1 MIAVF
6 GVKGSPGATVTA
18 VLTAALWPTD
28 AGVVEADPAGADLPL
43 RMVGP
48 SGQALPSTPSIAE
61 LAIDASAGAAV
72 GERFWAHA
80 LRTSIGVPVVLG
92 LPSPEPMEETITRHG
107 SKIASALRSQEHLVV
122 DCGRVTPRSPALVFA
137 AAADVVVLVVPDSA
151 EGAFHA
157 RDVVGGLVAVSARDG
172 GVRSVVVPIVIAE
185 QRRQAAATQQLEQV
199 LRARGLA
206 CAGPAWLAHDDRAAA
221 QFLTRGL
228 HGLEK
233 SQLVRSGRAVVERLV
248 GVQHDLRSARGAR
261 HAGEERT
268 PAPGSGPRHH
278 AAAQQAAQLPP
289 QPPRHMAW
297 PPAADGGLHA

>member
-6 GVKGSPGATVTA
+6 GLKGSPGATVTA
-18 VLTAALWPTD
+18 VLAAALWPTD

-48 SGQALPSTPSIAE
+48 SGQALPATPSIAE

-92 LPSPEPMEETITRHG
+92 LPSPEPMEETIMRHG
-107 SKIASALRSQEHLVV
+107 GKIASALRGQEHLVV
-122 DCGRVTPRSPALVFA
+122 DCGRVTPRSPSLVFA
-137 AAADVVVLVVPDSA
+137 AVADVVVLVVPDSA
-151 EGAFHA
+151 EGAHHA
-157 RDVVGGLVAVSARDG
+157 RDVVGGLVAVSSREA
-172 GVRSVVVPIVIAE
+172 GVRSVVVPVVVAD
-185 QRRQAAATQQLEQV
+185 QRRQGAAPQQLEQA

-206 CAGPAWLAHDDRAAA
+206 CAGPAWLAHDGRAAS
-221 QFLTRGL
+221 QFLTRGV

-233 SQLVRSGRAVVERLV
+233 SQLVRSGRAVVERLA
-248 GVQHDLRSARGAR
+248 GVQHDLRSARAAR
-261 HAGEERT
+261 QSGEQQLN
-268 PAPGSGPRHH
+268 GSGPPRHH
-278 AAAQQAAQLPP
+278 AATQQAAHLPP

-297 PPAADGGLHA
+297 PPAADGGGLHA